1 MLAALFLCFGTA
13 LVWLFATEPGLR
25 WALARAEA
33 QARGQLRIEGARGTL
48 ASLVTIEHLAY
59 EANGTRIDARDIGTH
74 AHLAAAFGGRLV
86 LEPLRLA
93 SLEIEIGEGGGR
105 AGAPPLMPFGLRLG
119 ALEIER
125 LRIVRAEAAYS
136 VRKLRFAHL
145 AIGASAPASVSAEG
159 SFELEHERF
168 PLAATLALGGT
179 LERLELRS
187 TLVQAQTQAQ
197 VHAVLAP
204 FRAQHIVE
212 LEARAAPFD
221 LARLADELPHAALS
235 LEVKASGDERR
246 LQGTLAM
253 SNASPGPLD
262 HGRLPVASLQ
272 ARVASADLENA
283 TLEELRIALA
293 GGGLLEGRGELKP
306 GSFRGT

>member
-1 MLAALFLCFGTA
+1 HRHRHRLWRRGALSHADRPDPRRSRLRGAQQRLAAAFLRGVRLLRARTLAWSALGLLAALFLCLGTA
-13 LVWLFATEPGLR
+13 LVWIFANEPGLR
-25 WALARAEA
+25 RA
-33 QARGQLRIEGARGTL
+33 
-48 ASLVTIEHLAY
+48 
-59 EANGTRIDARDIGTH
+59 
-74 AHLAAAFGGRLV
+74 
-86 LEPLRLA
+86 
-93 SLEIEIGEGGGR
+93 
-105 AGAPPLMPFGLRLG
+105 LMPFGLRLG

-246 LQGTLAM
+246 L
-253 SNASPGPLD
+253 
-262 HGRLPVASLQ
+262 
-272 ARVASADLENA
+272 
-283 TLEELRIALA
+283 
-293 GGGLLEGRGELKP
+293 
-306 GSFRGT
+306 